1 MALRSEDNVINVI
14 KFELATMLLNT
25 MEMWLR
31 KRTSVSDSHIS
42 VQNIAE

>member
-1 MALRSEDNVINVI
+1 MREDNIINVI
-14 KFELATMLLNT
+14 KFELAIMLLNT
-25 MEMWLR
+25 IHMWLR

>member
-1 MALRSEDNVINVI
+1 MREDNIINVI
-14 KFELATMLLNT
+14 KFELAIMLLNT
-25 MEMWLR
+25 VYMWLW